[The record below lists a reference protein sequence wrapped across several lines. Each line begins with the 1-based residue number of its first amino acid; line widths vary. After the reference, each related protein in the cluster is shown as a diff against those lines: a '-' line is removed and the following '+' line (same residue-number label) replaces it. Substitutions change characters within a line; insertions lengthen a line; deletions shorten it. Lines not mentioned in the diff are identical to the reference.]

1 MYLQKGKRTVAGKK
15 VESVSAKVA
24 GKKLVEKSARAEKAA
39 GIWDKSPLFEGK
51 ISKIENAHVRQ
62 NVALGLTNQARFIK
76 GLHEAEI
83 STEFQRMAPTN
94 VMRLITYTMT
104 NSNRGNVFTEMT
116 METTNDAI
124 YTMKSYIAKPWAGDE
139 DFHNK
144 SPRTYPEKD
153 PFALTRDSKT
163 GRRPINSNNNEFE
176 TATKRDIY
184 TLKEALLVNELAIG
198 VKVTADTE
206 LPEGV
211 EVPNMS
217 DGNAADIVFSFDGR
231 LEGNSIFE
239 FGYIPGYAQIY
250 YGKDP
255 NNTVAKQDSTT
266 YKFWAGQGF
275 EGTKVEEIGSFLLVR
290 LPETLPEGVTADDI
304 DAYARYA
311 TETDFAGK
319 TLPNMELL
327 MDKHTLNPQ
336 RTSMGVSWT
345 TLAEITLGA
354 TFHQQIDEVLLESA
368 SDAIVA
374 QKDIIAFQEAYQLA
388 RTNPATY
395 TVRFNAAYTG
405 TAKVGETT
413 VFAKDGYQD
422 NAQTLSAAIDIASS
436 AIYEDRYRGEVN
448 NLIVGLDVAPYLR
461 LNAGF
466 SSKGKQDAVGVYRIG
481 ELDGIPVYKA
491 PIEVL
496 PKNEILATFKNN
508 KVENDVSIIYATLV
522 PFVSKKLE
530 YPTFHTQVG
539 IASYGDRVILNRAYL
554 ARIIV
559 DGLKDVYNAVA

>member
-139 DFHNK
+139 DFYNK

-198 VKVTADTE
+198 VKVTAQTK

-275 EGTKVEEIGSFLLVR
+275 DGIKVEEIGSFLLVR

>member
-139 DFHNK
+139 DFYNK
-144 SPRTYPEKD
+144 SPRTYPDKD

-198 VKVTADTE
+198 VKVTAQTE

-275 EGTKVEEIGSFLLVR
+275 EGIKVEEIGSFLLVR
-290 LPETLPEGVTADDI
+290 LPATLPEGVTAGDI

>member
-24 GKKLVEKSARAEKAA
+24 GKKLIEKSARAEKAA

-153 PFALTRDSKT
+153 PFALTRKD
-163 GRRPINSNNNEFE
+163 GRRPINSSNNEFE

-250 YGKDP
+250 YKKDP

-290 LPETLPEGVTADDI
+290 LPETLPEGITADDI

-405 TAKVGETT
+405 TATTADGTT

-530 YPTFHTQVG
+530 YPTFHTPVG

>member
-139 DFHNK
+139 DFYNK
-144 SPRTYPEKD
+144 SPRTYPDKD

-198 VKVTADTE
+198 VKVTAQTT

-275 EGTKVEEIGSFLLVR
+275 EGIKVEEIGSFLLVR
-290 LPETLPEGVTADDI
+290 LPETLPEGVTAGDI

>member
-139 DFHNK
+139 DFYNK
-144 SPRTYPEKD
+144 SPRTYPDKD

-198 VKVTADTE
+198 VKVTAQTT

-275 EGTKVEEIGSFLLVR
+275 EGIKVEEIGSFLLVR
-290 LPETLPEGVTADDI
+290 LPATLPEGVTAGDI

>member
-1 MYLQKGKRTVAGKK
+1 
-15 VESVSAKVA
+15 
-24 GKKLVEKSARAEKAA
+24 
-39 GIWDKSPLFEGK
+39 
-51 ISKIENAHVRQ
+51 
-62 NVALGLTNQARFIK
+62 
-76 GLHEAEI
+76 
-83 STEFQRMAPTN
+83 
-94 VMRLITYTMT
+94 
-104 NSNRGNVFTEMT
+104 
-116 METTNDAI
+116 
-124 YTMKSYIAKPWAGDE
+124 
-139 DFHNK
+139 
-144 SPRTYPEKD
+144 
-153 PFALTRDSKT
+153 
-163 GRRPINSNNNEFE
+163 
-176 TATKRDIY
+176 
-184 TLKEALLVNELAIG
+184 
-198 VKVTADTE
+198 
-206 LPEGV
+206 
-211 EVPNMS
+211 
-217 DGNAADIVFSFDGR
+217 
-231 LEGNSIFE
+231 
-239 FGYIPGYAQIY
+239 
-250 YGKDP
+250 
-255 NNTVAKQDSTT
+255 
-266 YKFWAGQGF
+266 
-275 EGTKVEEIGSFLLVR
+275 
-290 LPETLPEGVTADDI
+290 
-304 DAYARYA
+304 
-311 TETDFAGK
+311 
-319 TLPNMELL
+319 
-327 MDKHTLNPQ
+327 
-336 RTSMGVSWT
+336 
-345 TLAEITLGA
+345 
-354 TFHQQIDEVLLESA
+354 LESA

-461 LNAGF
+461 FNAGF